1 MSLQEREIRF
11 LIRQKIADGLA
22 ASVPAY
28 TRRDITLS
36 KIRGKAKVVVGMRR
50 SGKTTFL
57 WQCLA
62 ERLAA
67 GTPRDG
73 LLYFS
78 FEDER
83 LMEMMT
89 GDLQSIVEEYF
100 SLHPECRDREPVTF
114 FLDEIQLAPGWEKF
128 TRRLM
133 DTEQIDLFLSGSSA
147 RLLSREVATSM
158 RGRGIEVLVHPFSF
172 REFLRH
178 RGMEPGTPWSTLP
191 KAERSSVEKH
201 FRDYLAEGG
210 FPETQGLASRDRNT
224 LLRTYVDVATLRD
237 VVERHGVTNLTAL
250 RWMQRHLLGNPA
262 SSFSIQKFHDT
273 LRSQGVSVGKNTLHE
288 YLAHLEDAFLIRTIS
303 LHTASERQRMVNPRK
318 AYPVDPGLIALYE
331 RTGRKNLGRALET
344 AILIEL
350 ERRGC
355 EIGYVRTREGHEVD
369 FVAEGPDGETFLIQS
384 SAHVEEPG
392 MWEREVRALVSASAD
407 YPEAVPLLLTYDS
420 LPPRETLPA
429 PIRWLP
435 ASAWLL
441 GEEVAKTY
449 EEE

>member
-1 MSLQEREIRF
+1 
-11 LIRQKIADGLA
+11 
-22 ASVPAY
+22 
-28 TRRDITLS
+28 
-36 KIRGKAKVVVGMRR
+36 
-50 SGKTTFL
+50 
-57 WQCLA
+57 
-62 ERLAA
+62 
-67 GTPRDG
+67 
-73 LLYFS
+73 
-78 FEDER
+78 
-83 LMEMMT
+83 
-89 GDLQSIVEEYF
+89 
-100 SLHPECRDREPVTF
+100 
-114 FLDEIQLAPGWEKF
+114 
-128 TRRLM
+128 
-133 DTEQIDLFLSGSSA
+133 
-147 RLLSREVATSM
+147 
-158 RGRGIEVLVHPFSF
+158 
-172 REFLRH
+172 
-178 RGMEPGTPWSTLP
+178 MEPGTPWSTLP